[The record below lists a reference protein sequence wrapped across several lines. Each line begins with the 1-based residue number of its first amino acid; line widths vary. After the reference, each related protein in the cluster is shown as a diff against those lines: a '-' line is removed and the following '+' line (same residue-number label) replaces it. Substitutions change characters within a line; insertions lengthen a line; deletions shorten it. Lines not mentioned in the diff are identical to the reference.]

1 MPALEWHRDH
11 LNLFPNPRYRPACL
25 FVTCN
30 AFRSTP
36 PSVSWPWKNANSHFI
51 HLYLGDIN
59 PDLFLSKRSNSKSSI
74 KRNIRPFSMEN
85 GRVVVRHS
93 GKRINEC
100 RRERLPRFM
109 KVKSRGR
116 PYPEAKSRNKRNR
129 LPTIPGIISEKRD
142 K

>member
-36 PSVSWPWKNANSHFI
+36 PSASWPWKNANSHFI

-109 KVKSRGR
+109 KVKIAWPSVSRSKI
-116 PYPEAKSRNKRNR
+116 AKQTEPSANDSRDNLGKA
-129 LPTIPGIISEKRD
+129 G
-142 K
+142 

>member
-30 AFRSTP
+30 TFRSTP

-85 GRVVVRHS
+85 GRIVVGHS
-93 GKRINEC
+93 EKRINVYEGTLASFH
-100 RRERLPRFM
+100 ESKIAWPSI
-109 KVKSRGR
+109 SRSKI
-116 PYPEAKSRNKRNR
+116 AKQTEPSANDSRDNLGKA
-129 LPTIPGIISEKRD
+129 G
-142 K
+142 